1 MSMNNSQKG
10 SITLFVLVAVLFFL
24 IATISAVFYSNDTKT
39 AQIKQIEEI
48 QKEYNPNFEVMERE
62 YQTSVKN
69 TITTILYRKS
79 NLNQQY
85 NINEWSKEDLLLFLY
100 FPKESTIQKYK
111 IKTEGQNEWKEYT

>member
-111 IKTEGQNEWKEYT
+111 IKKKTAKE